1 MKKILFAFIIMAVS
15 LTSYGQKDE
24 IVKKMVEYGFSE
36 KNLDIKISQEDP
48 NYSFKM
54 KTTTK
59 TNDDTKVEEAS
70 FDPSRAEG
78 QKWKLETVNGNAPS
92 LKDLKNFNK
101 DNNNK
106 MPNFTKSIINNLE
119 RCFCLY
125 SQMLRRT
132 LLHWCYK

>member
-1 MKKILFAFIIMAVS
+1 
-15 LTSYGQKDE
+15 
-24 IVKKMVEYGFSE
+24 MVEYGFSE
-36 KNLDIKISQEDP
+36 KDLDIKISQEDP

-78 QKWKLETVNGNAPS
+78 QKWKLETVNGNVPS

-119 RCFCLY
+119 RFFCLY